1 MVELSHRLPIP
12 DEISI
17 VVSKYGNRFPQFL
30 IISLKYR
37 FFPHHY
43 ISIHFSCNNTSTR
56 MGCWWNEGGA
66 SPEMQKVGDTG
77 DISLLFF
84 LAGANF
90 GPFWVI
96 FGPLWTILGHF
107 LAILGHFSANFC
119 ANFVWP
125 KM

>member
-1 MVELSHRLPIP
+1 
-12 DEISI
+12 
-17 VVSKYGNRFPQFL
+17 
-30 IISLKYR
+30 
-37 FFPHHY
+37 
-43 ISIHFSCNNTSTR
+43 
-56 MGCWWNEGGA
+56 
-66 SPEMQKVGDTG
+66 MQIGGDTG